1 MLRRLV
7 CQDANITGVELLVRL
22 DLEAVTVNQL
32 DNGLLGH
39 QCDLVI
45 DVPDDVSGLVNGREG
60 TGQIRS
66 GANEEGDLGLA
77 IQLVIAMT
85 ILTLGPSVIMMMTCF
100 TRIIIVLGFVRNAIG
115 VNAAPS
121 SQIIIGLGLF
131 LTFFIM
137 GPIWNKIYD
146 DAVTPYMEKAMKSSE
161 ALDVATA
168 YMKDFM
174 MNQTRQEDA
183 QFFLE
188 ISRQGAMTRDELPLS
203 IVVPSFILSELRTAF
218 QMGFLIFIPFI
229 VVDFIV
235 ASTLMSMG
243 MMMMPPVVISMPFKL
258 LLFVLVDGWY
268 LIVQSLVESFNVS

>member
-1 MLRRLV
+1 MLKLLDSGRSHRLGWLFL
-7 CQDANITGVELLVRL
+7 CFLFLLASSLCDAQTTGTG
-22 DLEAVTVNQL
+22 AP
-32 DNGLLGH
+32 GLR
-39 QCDLVI
+39 I
-45 DVPDDVSGLVNGREG
+45 DV
-60 TGQIRS
+60 S

-188 ISRQGAMTRDELPLS
+188 ISSKEP
-203 IVVPSFILSELRTAF
+203 
-218 QMGFLIFIPFI
+218 
-229 VVDFIV
+229 
-235 ASTLMSMG
+235 
-243 MMMMPPVVISMPFKL
+243 
-258 LLFVLVDGWY
+258 
-268 LIVQSLVESFNVS
+268 

>member
-1 MLRRLV
+1 MYTTLQLFNRYRGIFLL
-7 CQDANITGVELLVRL
+7 LLVFL
-22 DLEAVTVNQL
+22 LIGSHGYAQTTGTGSP
-32 DNGLLGH
+32 GLR
-39 QCDLVI
+39 I
-45 DVPDDVSGLVNGREG
+45 DV
-60 TGQIRS
+60 S

-137 GPIWNKIYD
+137 GPVWNKIYD
-146 DAVTPYMEKAMKSSE
+146 DAVTPYMEKAMLSSE
-161 ALDVATA
+161 ALEVATA

-188 ISRQGAMTRDELPLS
+188 ISRQGAMT
-203 IVVPSFILSELRTAF
+203 
-218 QMGFLIFIPFI
+218 
-229 VVDFIV
+229 
-235 ASTLMSMG
+235 
-243 MMMMPPVVISMPFKL
+243 
-258 LLFVLVDGWY
+258 
-268 LIVQSLVESFNVS
+268 

>member
-1 MLRRLV
+1 
-7 CQDANITGVELLVRL
+7 
-22 DLEAVTVNQL
+22 
-32 DNGLLGH
+32 
-39 QCDLVI
+39 
-45 DVPDDVSGLVNGREG
+45 
-60 TGQIRS
+60 
-66 GANEEGDLGLA
+66 
-77 IQLVIAMT
+77 
-85 ILTLGPSVIMMMTCF
+85 
-100 TRIIIVLGFVRNAIG
+100 
-115 VNAAPS
+115 
-121 SQIIIGLGLF
+121 
-131 LTFFIM
+131 M

-146 DAVTPYMEKAMKSSE
+146 DAVTPYMEKAMKSTE
-161 ALDVATA
+161 ALEISTA

-268 LIVQSLVESFNVS
+268 LIVQSLVGSFNIT